1 MKELQKILDTME
13 PAEALKAL
21 TTQLKKILSCLDQE
35 ALISFVTDLINGPG
49 GDKISSMVN
58 L

>member
-21 TTQLKKILSCLDQE
+21 TPQLKRILSCLDQD
-35 ALISFVTDLINGPG
+35 ALIGFVTDLINGPG

>member
-1 MKELQKILDTME
+1 MKALQHILDAME
-13 PAEALKAL
+13 PAEALAVL
-21 TTQLKKILSCLDQE
+21 TPQLKKILSHLDE
-35 ALISFVTDLINGPG
+35 ETRVDFVSGLMDGPG

>member
-1 MKELQKILDTME
+1 MTELQKILDTME
-13 PAEALKAL
+13 PAEALTAL
-21 TTQLKKILSCLDQE
+21 TPHLKKIFSCLDQD
-35 ALISFVTDLINGPG
+35 ALISFVTGLINGPG